1 MTEGFSFQKEKDIYF
16 LDALECLRTVVLFLI
31 FFPSLNPE
39 RHSFDVFALNFVQ
52 SDPWPDMTAQQ

>member
-16 LDALECLRTVVLFLI
+16 LDALECLRTVLFLI
-31 FFPSLNPE
+31 FFSPSLNRK
-39 RHSFDVFALNFVQ
+39 RHSFDVSALNFVQ